1 MGRKSRA
8 AGGCLQLAAEQDV
21 GDPREDGGD
30 ETDEGQ
36 SEERRAWEQERR
48 SRGGA
53 WSLPRVRRESKRA
66 VAASARRVHLLPG
79 DRACREDVDESDG
92 EGDLRVEGG
101 GEGGVEGGGGEGG
114 GVKSGGGAGGGGGA
128 VIRPRKETC
137 TSCRKAP
144 GKVRE
149 RSGQAA
155 GRRGAQPSRVRRG
168 GGRRR

>member
-1 MGRKSRA
+1 MSAIHERMAATKLTKVSRKSVAPGSR
-8 AGGCLQLAAEQDV
+8 
-21 GDPREDGGD
+21 
-30 ETDEGQ
+30 
-36 SEERRAWEQERR
+36 
-48 SRGGA
+48 RGGVEEE
-53 WSLPRVRRESKRA
+53 PGPCRRVRRESKRA

-137 TSCRKAP
+137 TSCRKAS